1 MHFVRDQIVD
11 LVVGQVPFFFPG
23 IDQFFNIVI
32 LVVKSQ
38 SGNTS
43 RGARS
48 EKLVFPN
55 IDSAGFIRNFV
66 GGNLRILAYNC
77 SARNPRFCFQTCFLA
92 ELVRRNQFRWFLQ
105 VFGFGFG
112 E

>member
-1 MHFVRDQIVD
+1 MNFIRDQVVD
-11 LVVGQVPFFFPG
+11 LVVGQIPFFFPCV
-23 IDQFFNIVI
+23 DELFNIV

-38 SGNTS
+38 SGNTP

-66 GGNLRILAYNC
+66 GGNLRILAYNY

-92 ELVRRNQFRWFLQ
+92 ELVRRNGIRWF
-105 VFGFGFG
+105 
-112 E
+112 